1 MYMLSLKTMKI
12 RKASAEITRLDLN
25 TSIQGHGSPGCRL
38 IPRARFP
45 QAPFYDYLHPDA
57 EAKKKVY
64 PRYLLYPFH
73 SGLIVARAA
82 FWGYPCDTCR
92 PVQVNG
98 RR

>member
-1 MYMLSLKTMKI
+1 MKI
-12 RKASAEITRLDLN
+12 REASAEITRLALN

-38 IPRARFP
+38 IPRERFP
-45 QAPFYDYLHPDA
+45 LHPDA
-57 EAKKKVY
+57 EAKKVY

-73 SGLIVARAA
+73 SGLIVDRAA

>member
-1 MYMLSLKTMKI
+1 MYMSLKTMKI
-12 RKASAEITRLDLN
+12 REASAEITRLDLN
-25 TSIQGHGSPGCRL
+25 TSVQGHGSPGCRL

-45 QAPFYDYLHPDA
+45 QAPFYLHPDA
-57 EAKKKVY
+57 EAKKDY
-64 PRYLLYPFH
+64 PRYLLYSFH
-73 SGLIVARAA
+73 SGLIVDRAA